1 MENNKQKQK
10 KTKMKY
16 IQLENFFHSIH
27 IVTEND
33 DSGDPA
39 IFSSLKDAQET
50 LSENCQN
57 GVVVPLGVD
66 MIYLVRELYEA
77 YKNDTDIVH
86 IGDLIANVLDEH
98 IVFHPKPK

>member
-1 MENNKQKQK
+1 MNCRIQGLRKVSLHLEQENKKK

-16 IQLENFFHSIH
+16 IQ
-27 IVTEND
+27 
-33 DSGDPA
+33 PA

-57 GVVVPLGVD
+57 GIIVPLGVD

-98 IVFHPKPK
+98 IVFHPKTK